1 MVAVWYWMPPRS
13 VFESLLMHP
22 IHDSDVL
29 LLLAT
34 TLSAKRKPAQLGEII
49 AAIELLHGAIPAES
63 KLGDAFYRLATHG
76 LIVAEGDSFTLTP
89 DAQKIMATQ
98 PKRGAMGEHILS
110 LKEKLAGYHPVSD
123 AHEAILLSPE
133 QIATAIRAH
142 ITAQRVAAQGAA
154 KNLLMP
160 VKSKETDN
168 KRAGPNR
175 RPSPR
180 PRPKP

>member
-1 MVAVWYWMPPRS
+1 
-13 VFESLLMHP
+13 MHP
-22 IHDSDVL
+22 IYDSDVV

-34 TLSAKRKPAQLGEII
+34 TLAAKRKPAALSEII
-49 AAIELLHGAIPAES
+49 AAIDLLHGTIPPES

-76 LIVAEGDSFTLTP
+76 LMLAVEQTYTLTP
-89 DAQKIMATQ
+89 AAQKIMATQ

-110 LKEKLAGYHPVSD
+110 LKEKLASYTPASD
-123 AHEAILLSPE
+123 DFEAILLSPE
-133 QIATAIRAH
+133 ALTTAVREH
-142 ITAQRVAAQGAA
+142 ITAKRVAAQGAA

-180 PRPKP
+180 PRPRS

>member
-1 MVAVWYWMPPRS
+1 
-13 VFESLLMHP
+13 MHP

-34 TLSAKRKPAQLGEII
+34 TLSAKRKPAALAEII
-49 AAIELLHGAIPAES
+49 AAIELLHGSIPPES

-76 LIVAEGDSFTLTP
+76 LIAAVEDGFTLTP
-89 DAQKIMATQ
+89 AAQKIMATQ

-110 LKEKLAGYHPVSD
+110 LKEKLAAYNPSSED
-123 AHEAILLSPE
+123 HEAILLSPE
-133 QIATAIRAH
+133 QLTTAIRAH
-142 ITAQRVAAQGAA
+142 ITAQRVAAQGAS

-180 PRPKP
+180 PRPRS